1 MLKMQCPIDLFNMA
15 LGHRISDMDCLPGKC
30 CSLQP
35 AASECQMS
43 AAGTISTIT
52 QTWATS

>member
-1 MLKMQCPIDLFNMA
+1 MLKMQCPIELFNMA